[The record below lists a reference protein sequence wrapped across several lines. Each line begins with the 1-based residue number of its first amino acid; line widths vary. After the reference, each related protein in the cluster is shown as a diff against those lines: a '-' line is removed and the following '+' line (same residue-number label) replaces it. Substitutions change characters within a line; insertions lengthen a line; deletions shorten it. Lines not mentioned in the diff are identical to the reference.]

1 MRTRTDVLVIGA
13 GPIGLEVAYEL
24 SRAGVE
30 YLQVDKGQIGSTI
43 AWFPEQMSFFSS
55 NDRIGI
61 AGIPLQTPGQR
72 KCTKEEYLAYLR
84 TVASARNLAVRTYVE
99 VIDLRRQA
107 EGGFVA
113 RTNVPSLARS
123 FVSRKRRACAARE
136 SEIEARNV
144 VLAIGDMDRPRR
156 LGIPGEELPHVSH
169 YFTEPHRY
177 YRSRL
182 LVVGGKNSAIE
193 AALRCWHAGAHVTL
207 SYRRAAIDERA
218 VKYWLLP
225 EFIGRVRRG
234 EIDCHYGTVPKQI
247 RPGSVLLGP
256 DGREV
261 AADFVLL
268 LVGYVADQRL
278 LEMAGVRLD
287 GPEHRPI
294 LDERTMQTEIEGLFV
309 AGTATAGTQ
318 QSYSVFI
325 ENCHI
330 HAARIAAALTG
341 APPPADPRPITRPE
355 S

>member
-1 MRTRTDVLVIGA
+1 VLVIGA

-30 YLQVDKGQIGSTI
+30 YFQVDKGQIGSTI

-84 TVASARNLAVRTYVE
+84 MVATARGLAVRTYEKVL
-99 VIDLRRQA
+99 DLRRKV

-113 RTNVPSLARS
+113 RTRS
-123 FVSRKRRACAARE
+123 AKGE

-156 LGIPGEELPHVSH
+156 LGIPGEDLPHVSH
-169 YFTEPHRY
+169 FFVEPHRY
-177 YRSRL
+177 FRSRL

-193 AALRCWHAGAHVTL
+193 AALRCWHAGAHVRL
-207 SYRRAAIDERA
+207 SYRRAAIDKRA

-225 EFIGRVRRG
+225 EFLGRVRRG
-234 EIDCHYGTVPKQI
+234 EIACHYETTPLEI
-247 RPGSVLLGP
+247 RPGSVVLGP
-256 DGREV
+256 DRREI

-268 LVGYVADQRL
+268 LVGYVADQSL

-287 GPEHRPI
+287 GPERRPV
-294 LDERTMQTEIEGLFV
+294 LDQRTMQTEVEGLYV

-318 QSYSVFI
+318 QSYHVFI

-330 HAARIAAALTG
+330 HAARIAAALSG
-341 APPPADPRPITRPE
+341 GPPPVDPEPISRPE